1 MGKKVNAFSV
11 SLENSEFD
19 ESAWINKVNQKYNL
33 NDHIVN
39 IDSNIK
45 IEEIFASINLFDEPY
60 CDPSTFPSYKISKEI
75 SKKYK
80 VAITGD
86 GGDELL
92 GGYTRIYNVLNGIK
106 FPSNLVNLIFK
117 IYPPMLGTGSNIMRF
132 SKDIYSAY
140 ASYYEDIKFLEL
152 LNISDYK
159 SNLKSKF
166 INIKNSIYK
175 SLILFDYQFYLPEMM
190 LLKIDRTYM
199 ANSVEARS
207 PFVDHRLVEY
217 LLSTDYKVSDRKR
230 AKYILKELLLQ
241 DFDKSFIDRKK
252 WGSFLILRNGYFQ
265 MRI

>member
-1 MGKKVNAFSV
+1 
-11 SLENSEFD
+11 
-19 ESAWINKVNQKYNL
+19 
-33 NDHIVN
+33 
-39 IDSNIK
+39 
-45 IEEIFASINLFDEPY
+45 
-60 CDPSTFPSYKISKEI
+60 
-75 SKKYK
+75 
-80 VAITGD
+80 
-86 GGDELL
+86 
-92 GGYTRIYNVLNGIK
+92 
-106 FPSNLVNLIFK
+106 
-117 IYPPMLGTGSNIMRF
+117 MRF

-217 LLSTDYKVSDRKR
+217 LLSTDYIV
-230 AKYILKELLLQ
+230 AIE
-241 DFDKSFIDRKK
+241 
-252 WGSFLILRNGYFQ
+252 
-265 MRI
+265 